1 MEFDIFYIS
10 LQKKN
15 KDLWK
20 IRIYKLRLFIMR
32 QPIRKRVAEANG
44 IDTTRYIYTLL
55 LDMNNIMRMASVDH
69 KMNSDGKEYGIILTS
84 LRMIGDILKKKDFD
98 YCIGCYD
105 DTGSG
110 VLRWQYY
117 KDYKAN
123 RDKNYKL
130 HDPNMSEYDRKL
142 LEFQKYVIS
151 KSKEKT
157 SKENDDDSFARQKP
171 ILQSILDELCIRQYE
186 YENVEGDDI
195 ISYYVH
201 NKKDNEKVVIV
212 SSDKDL
218 TQLISDTV
226 VVYNPRKKRFITREN
241 AVEEIGVLPENIV
254 LEKMICGDVSDN
266 IKGVKGVGSET
277 LIKLFPKLK
286 TEKLNLE
293 AIISHSRELLEERRQ
308 QKKKPLKSLEN
319 IINGVTDGCQGNKL
333 YEINE
338 KIIDLS
344 EPLLTDE
351 AIRAMDDES
360 YAPIDT
366 SERDIKNIY
375 RIVSENKVNE
385 ILDEEKFGN
394 ILAPFGR
401 IMIMENRRYKDFC
414 EKFKQ

>member
-1 MEFDIFYIS
+1 MHK
-10 LQKKN
+10 LQN
-15 KDLWK
+15 
-20 IRIYKLRLFIMR
+20 FIGGNNMK
-32 QPIRKRVAEANG
+32 QLIRKRVAEANN
-44 IDTTRYIYTLL
+44 IDMTKYFYTLL
-55 LDMNNIMRMASVDH
+55 VDGNNLLKISSVDH
-69 KMNSDGKEYGIILTS
+69 KMNSEGKEYGIILTF
-84 LRMIGDILKKKDFD
+84 LRMLGDILRKKDFN
-98 YCIGCYD
+98 YCVIGYD
-105 DTGSG
+105 GEGSG

-123 RDKNYKL
+123 RDKNYEIY
-130 HDPNMSEYDRKL
+130 DPNISDYDKKIKD
-142 LEFQKYVIS
+142 FVKTVIS
-151 KSKEKT
+151 HSKAKAQKE
-157 SKENDDDSFARQKP
+157 SKENEEESFDRQKH
-171 ILQSILDELCIRQYE
+171 ILQNILDELCIRQYE
-186 YENVEGDDI
+186 FENVEGDDI
-195 ISYYVH
+195 ISNYVK
-201 NKKDNEKVVIV
+201 NKKENEKIVIV

-218 TQLISDTV
+218 TQLISDNV
-226 VVYNPRKKRFITREN
+226 IVYNPRKKEFITKN
-241 AVEEIGVLPENIV
+241 DAVEKIGILPENIV